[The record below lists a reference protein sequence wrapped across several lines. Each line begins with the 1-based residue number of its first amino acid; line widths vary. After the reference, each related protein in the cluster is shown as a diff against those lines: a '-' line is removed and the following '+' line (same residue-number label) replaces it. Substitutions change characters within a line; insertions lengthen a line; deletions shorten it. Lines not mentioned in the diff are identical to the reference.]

1 MVPVE
6 HLIAKIRD
14 IPDFP
19 EKGVTFKDITPL
31 LGDGRA
37 FQGAVEALA
46 EPFQGGAIDAGV
58 AIEARGYILG
68 APVAARLGVGF
79 VPVRKIGKL
88 PWHTYRV
95 EYSLEYGSAIV
106 EMHRDGLQPGQ
117 RVLIIDDVLATGGTL
132 AASVKLVE
140 HAGASVAGMAVLI
153 ELDFLK
159 GRDALKGHEIH
170 SLIHF

>member
-6 HLIAKIRD
+6 NLIAKIRD

-19 EKGVTFKDITPL
+19 EKGVIFKDITPL
-31 LGDGRA
+31 LGDGHA
-37 FQGAVEALA
+37 FQGAVDGLA
-46 EPFQGGAIDAGV
+46 EPFRGRGIDAVV

-68 APVAARLGVGF
+68 APVAAQLGVGF

-132 AASVKLVE
+132 AASAKLVQ
-140 HAGASVAGMAVLI
+140 HAGASVVGMAVLI

-159 GRDALKGHEIH
+159 GREALKGHEIH
-170 SLIHF
+170 ALVHF